1 MSTRGVGEEKGECW
15 RIRGVEEE
23 SGGGGGGW
31 RDHSSKFSNA
41 SPHDIVRNSEFSL
54 FLC

>member
-23 SGGGGGGW
+23 SGGGGGGVE
-31 RDHSSKFSNA
+31 RS
-41 SPHDIVRNSEFSL
+41 
-54 FLC
+54 